1 MTRPYALNCS
11 TAPTVLHTLITLTC
25 PTTGRAY
32 TVDDA
37 LVAMVGDHAVVWSRC
52 AWCDA
57 LGHHSGALAISTQR
71 HPRCMRGLFLNVVHP

>member
-1 MTRPYALNCS
+1 MPAPPAIHHT

-37 LVAMVGDHAVVWSRC
+37 LIAMIGDHTLMWSRC

-57 LGHHSGALAISTQR
+57 LGNRSGDGCSPAGTPPQ
-71 HPRCMRGLFLNVVHP
+71 VHDQLLRF